1 MSDYLQAKAA
11 ANPGKIYY
19 VEDCTDC
26 GDASYN
32 ALLSYMPDGVH
43 PNAKGTHAMGVRMAP
58 LLKAIFAPNDPRI
71 ASAADS
77 YFVSP
82 SVPSTSKPH
91 DVRNAGL
98 LGRLHRRIGDVGIRL
113 QGGGRRWR
121 RQPDPVAAH
130 DDQLDWC
137 G

>member
-32 ALLSYMPDGVH
+32 ALLMICRTACIPTPRYPRH
-43 PNAKGTHAMGVRMAP
+43 GVRMAP

-98 LGRLHRRIGDVGIRL
+98 LGRLHRRIGDVGNRL